1 MAFTSQPGNIEPGL
15 FHPGA
20 LESESSSVAVSG
32 ADTGAG
38 VDAQTLA
45 VTLNGT
51 DTASGAEANS
61 LSVTLNSA
69 DTASGAEAYTL
80 TVQVSSSDSASG
92 VDAESVSVAVSQG
105 DTASGAEDQSLAV
118 SESDTSSGLD
128 EESLA
133 VTLSD
138 NDDGTSAEDQLV
150 DDQSETSPDDADTGS
165 ASEDQSIASTLTSP
179 DDDPLT
185 IFETF
190 SLEVAVSD
198 SDTGSATDSESLA
211 VSGADTGSG
220 ADAES
225 HYETYIGTDTG
236 TTTESESISVVLSDG
251 DTIDAVDT
259 HRPFPA
265 GPVEIGDYQVSLVMG
280 PATVYVADFE
290 TLEPLDSEIAS
301 VPAGDWMDIG
311 TTLDGVVMTVKQEF
325 EPVNVTQK
333 PEAPARRL
341 KRRHLEVDLSM
352 AEPTLTNMLY
362 ALNSGELD
370 SGSGYTSYSPPFLDR
385 ATPLTYRAVII
396 DGWAPGFSEVD
407 GKHRRRRIILR
418 KCLSIDDASL
428 GYTKDKLTAC
438 NVKWTVHRVD
448 GVTTPFKIIDE
459 E

>member
-20 LESESSSVAVSG
+20 LEAGSTAVSG
-32 ADTGAG
+32 ADTGSG
-38 VDAQTLA
+38 VDTQTLA
-45 VTLNGT
+45 AALNGA

-61 LSVTLNSA
+61 LAVTLNSA
-69 DTASGAEAYTL
+69 DTASGTEAYTL

-92 VDAESVSVAVSQG
+92 VDAESVSVAVNQG
-105 DTASGAEDQSLAV
+105 DTASGTEDQSLAF
-118 SESDTSSGLD
+118 SQADTGSGVD
-128 EESLA
+128 EESLS

-138 NDDGTSAEDQLV
+138 NDDGASAEDQLV
-150 DDQSETSPDDADTGS
+150 DDQSSTTPDGEDDATGSEDHSIAATLVAVDTGTGTESHSIVVTLSSADTGTG
-165 ASEDQSIASTLTSP
+165 AEAISTALS
-179 DDDPLT
+179 
-185 IFETF
+185 
-190 SLEVAVSD
+190 S
-198 SDTGSATDSESLA
+198 SDTGSGTEGDEDIVRGVVQSDTATA
-211 VSGADTGSG
+211 A
-220 ADAES
+220 
-225 HYETYIGTDTG
+225 
-236 TTTESESISVVLSDG
+236 ESESISVVLSDG
-251 DTIDAVDT
+251 DSLTAVDT

-265 GPVEIGDYQVSLVMG
+265 GPVEIGDYQVSLVIG

-290 TLEPLDSEIAS
+290 TLEPLDYEIAS

-325 EPVNVTQK
+325 EQVNVTQN
-333 PEAPARRL
+333 PETPARRL
-341 KRRHLEVDLSM
+341 KRRHLEVDLNM

-362 ALNSGELD
+362 ALNSGDLD